1 MKIEGWEIQ
10 KYKQISPNESCHL
23 TLPPRPYALCP
34 VSRALWVSHFPWLDL
49 GFVKQ
54 EEAIS
59 AHRGRSTQLEK
70 GLTEHTLHAHEKSA
84 AHQCRN
90 QTCLI
95 YIQTVVTWLSQ
106 HTWWLHWLG
115 KLSRNQLTST
125 SKRRA
130 EEDSCVAC
138 HVHPSSKSSA
148 QIYLEQ
154 MFWGMKKADLA
165 NSLLLCIISESVLL

>member
-1 MKIEGWEIQ
+1 M
-10 KYKQISPNESCHL
+10 NHL
-23 TLPPRPYALCP
+23 TLPPRPLVLRP
-34 VSRALWVSHFPWLDL
+34 VSRALRVSHFSWLAL

-59 AHRGRSTQLEK
+59 ARRRRSAQLVIR
-70 GLTEHTLHAHEKSA
+70 LTEPGSMIRPCAHEKST

-95 YIQTVVTWLSQ
+95 YIQTMVTWLSQ

-115 KLSRNQLTST
+115 KLSKNQLTSA

-130 EEDSCVAC
+130 EEDSHIAC
-138 HVHPSSKSSA
+138 HVCLSSKSSA
-148 QIYLEQ
+148 QIYVEQ
-154 MFWGMKKADLA
+154 MFWGLKKADLV
-165 NSLLLCIISESVLL
+165 NLLLLCILSNSFLL